1 MDHHYPPAAPEATGT
16 ASRQELLQHLRGY
29 EGGLPEAMRRPL
41 LAAGATVVPA
51 LITLVEEALADD
63 HTNLGWVQLHAI
75 DLLGAIGDARAVPML
90 LRCLDQEDE
99 LGLLVQQAA
108 AALRALG
115 TLAPSTAVSWRMPR
129 RPGMPSAIGWLA
141 S

>member
-1 MDHHYPPAAPEATGT
+1 
-16 ASRQELLQHLRGY
+16 
-29 EGGLPEAMRRPL
+29 MRRPL

-129 RPGMPSAIGWLA
+129 RPGMPSAIGWPAL
-141 S
+141 